1 MKCAGLSPAEAER
14 YFRLGSLE
22 PPKGVPV
29 FKGLFSEGH
38 LTHFRFSALRFYS
51 LFRKYAA
58 NSRTPEHTTLFEK
71 RNRR

>member
-51 LFRKYAA
+51 LFRKYAV
-58 NSRTPEHTTLFEK
+58 NSGTPEHAALFK
-71 RNRR
+71 CRNRR